1 MQVNNA
7 MPTPACRC
15 SAPVFGGVIF
25 RRTFSPA
32 ESVGTAAAA
41 PGSAPDPVQQGLNVL
56 LGCFE
61 EESEGVAEAD
71 EGEGFDDGSDDGG
84 GWQWD
89 SDGEGEVV
97 GAGA

>member
-1 MQVNNA
+1 MQQLIAAADVVV
-7 MPTPACRC
+7 TG
-15 SAPVFGGVIF
+15 SG
-25 RRTFSPA
+25 
-32 ESVGTAAAA
+32 GTAAAEV
-41 PGSAPDPVQQGLNVL
+41 GSAPDPVLQGLNVL

-61 EESEGVAEAD
+61 EESEGEAEAV

-89 SDGEGEVV
+89 SDGEGEAV